1 MSDAFN
7 PFGGGGG
14 MGGLLGGLQQQ
25 MQALQAQSELE
36 EVEGASGGGLV
47 VVRMNG
53 AQQVLS
59 VRIDPKLLA
68 DGDAEL
74 LEDLVTGAVNQ
85 ALLKAREAA
94 TKSFQA
100 FAGGLPIPGLSSF
113 PGFGPNS
120 SGGGA

>member
-25 MQALQAQSELE
+25 MAALQAQSERE

-59 VRIDPKLLA
+59 IRIDPKAHA
-68 DGDAEL
+68 DREM
-74 LEDLVTGAVNQ
+74 LEDLLVAATNDAVR
-85 ALLKAREAA
+85 KSKEAA
-94 TKSFQA
+94 GRHLSGLAQSM
-100 FAGGLPIPGLSSF
+100 GLPPGLL
-113 PGFGPNS
+113 
-120 SGGGA
+120 